1 MIGNALQITGHTDTR
16 EVFIGGVML
25 SPVPSQKL
33 KNHSPDG
40 FAWGYGGSGPA
51 QLALAILL
59 ALTGDK
65 DFALANYQDFKFTVV
80 AELPIDKDF
89 SLPIG
94 TVDEWIKIRRDKE
107 KNGEVKSAWR

>member
-1 MIGNALQITGHTDTR
+1 MINALEITGRADTR
-16 EVFIGGVML
+16 DVFIGGVLL
-25 SPVPSQKL
+25 SPAQSQKL

-65 DFALANYQDFKFTVV
+65 DFTLANYQDFKFTVV
-80 AELPIDKDF
+80 AGLPIDKDF
-89 SLPIG
+89 SLPIN
-94 TVDEWIKIRRDKE
+94 TVDEWSQSPRP
-107 KNGEVKSAWR
+107 NGRGLFVRTR